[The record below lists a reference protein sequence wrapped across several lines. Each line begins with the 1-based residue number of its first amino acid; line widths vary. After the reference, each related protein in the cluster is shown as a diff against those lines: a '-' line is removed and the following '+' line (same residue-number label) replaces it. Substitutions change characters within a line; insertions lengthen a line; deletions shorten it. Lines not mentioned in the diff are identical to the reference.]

1 MSGRIVFMVSPSALT
16 VNLGETFDPFLALN
30 GDSFIHVNTA
40 KGHNG
45 PEFSLYHNF
54 LHKPCSNLNFI
65 NVNFKI
71 STKHQHLDY

>member
-1 MSGRIVFMVSPSALT
+1 MSDRIVFMVSPSALT

-30 GDSFIHVNTA
+30 GDSFLLKNIA
-40 KGHNG
+40 KGHNRT
-45 PEFSLYHNF
+45 ELRSYHNF